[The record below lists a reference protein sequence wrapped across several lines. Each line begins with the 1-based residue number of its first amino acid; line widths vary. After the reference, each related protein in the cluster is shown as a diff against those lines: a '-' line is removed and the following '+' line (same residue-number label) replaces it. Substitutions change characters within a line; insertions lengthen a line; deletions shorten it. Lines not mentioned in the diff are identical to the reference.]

1 MSEDLKV
8 LDKPKGLN
16 VRKVE
21 PRLPLSQLSP
31 LGKSSFV
38 SHLKYYHA
46 ACYVVTLSLI
56 AGGAT
61 NGLVRPSVSSVSR
74 PRPQVACVT
83 PTPQIEH
90 GLLSP
95 RTPATAETAPGIY
108 PSKYF
113 PTYNQIFS
121 GSTTPRIPLAELDS
135 TQLSQR
141 LFHSSTSPSHSQ
153 LSTPSRLEEELL

>member
-1 MSEDLKV
+1 M
-8 LDKPKGLN
+8 
-16 VRKVE
+16 
-21 PRLPLSQLSP
+21 
-31 LGKSSFV
+31 
-38 SHLKYYHA
+38 
-46 ACYVVTLSLI
+46 

-95 RTPATAETAPGIY
+95 RTPATAETAPGIRP
-108 PSKYF
+108 PSKHF
-113 PTYNQIFS
+113 PSCNQIFS

-153 LSTPSRLEEELL
+153 LSTPSRLVE

>member
-1 MSEDLKV
+1 MVSFVVSYL
-8 LDKPKGLN
+8 
-16 VRKVE
+16 
-21 PRLPLSQLSP
+21 
-31 LGKSSFV
+31 FV

-95 RTPATAETAPGIY
+95 RTPATNETAPGIY

-113 PTYNQIFS
+113 PSCNQIFS

-153 LSTPSRLEEELL
+153 LSTPSRLVE

>member
-31 LGKSSFV
+31 LGKTSICLTSEIFTC
-38 SHLKYYHA
+38 SIA

-56 AGGAT
+56 PGGAT

-108 PSKYF
+108 PPSSNYF
-113 PTYNQIFS
+113 PT
-121 GSTTPRIPLAELDS
+121 
-135 TQLSQR
+135 
-141 LFHSSTSPSHSQ
+141 
-153 LSTPSRLEEELL
+153 

>member
-1 MSEDLKV
+1 M
-8 LDKPKGLN
+8 
-16 VRKVE
+16 
-21 PRLPLSQLSP
+21 
-31 LGKSSFV
+31 
-38 SHLKYYHA
+38 
-46 ACYVVTLSLI
+46 
-56 AGGAT
+56 
-61 NGLVRPSVSSVSR
+61 SSVSR

-108 PSKYF
+108 PRILRESKYF
-113 PTYNQIFS
+113 PTYDQIFS

-153 LSTPSRLEEELL
+153 LFTPSRSVE

>member
-1 MSEDLKV
+1 MLCC
-8 LDKPKGLN
+8 N
-16 VRKVE
+16 
-21 PRLPLSQLSP
+21 
-31 LGKSSFV
+31 
-38 SHLKYYHA
+38 
-46 ACYVVTLSLI
+46 TITSLT

-108 PSKYF
+108 PPSSKYF
-113 PTYNQIFS
+113 PSCNQIFS

-153 LSTPSRLEEELL
+153 LSTPSRLVEELLLYC